1 MALDRNQML
10 ARLKAMPAAEFE
22 ELIFNA
28 RIRDIIPRN
37 EPQLVRAIAVIEYFE
52 GPGPHQTWTTLES
65 LFENPPTPSPFTLH
79 PSPTPPTPPTSPT
92 SPTSPTATSPK
103 RSKSP
108 VAAAWC
114 PF

>member
-65 LFENPPTPSPFTLH
+65 LVENPPTHPPSH
-79 PSPTPPTPPTSPT
+79 PSTHNHHDHRRRHLRLLLVPRPRRP
-92 SPTSPTATSPK
+92 
-103 RSKSP
+103 
-108 VAAAWC
+108 
-114 PF
+114 